1 MLKSITLTI
10 VGLIF
15 TITIAIIYFRK
26 KKYNDLKNSIYRFLL
41 IYTILLSI
49 MEICCSYTMSIRDS
63 IPIFNEI
70 LCRIYLLGIIT
81 WFSAAVC
88 YMISLLNEN
97 IITAKEI
104 LKNKTLLSYFVIFSL
119 LYIVSCFSNIE
130 YTIEGIADYYVI
142 GGQATKILYIGYVI
156 VGIFLVKV
164 LLIDLRKTEV
174 IKKIPIIAL
183 IVLYFFLGI
192 LQLIYYDLN
201 EVMFIFSFC
210 VVSIYFTFESQ
221 DMQLVFELDEAK
233 KQAELA
239 DRGKTQFLT
248 KMSHEIR
255 TPMNVIMG
263 YSEVLLLKNKLAE
276 KETKED
282 VRNIYNAGKSLLEI
296 INNILMYSRI
306 ESGKETLEENEYSI
320 SDIIGE
326 LESFVY
332 AKIDPEKIKFSIVL
346 DGDIPSNYIGDKLK
360 IYRVLVNLVNNSINY
375 TETGEITLTIKCK
388 ELTEN
393 IVELKFEVKDTGIG
407 MKKEDVDNIFTEL
420 NKVSNKDSDISGIGL
435 GLVLT
440 KKIIN
445 MLDGKIQC
453 ESEFGIGTTFCI
465 SISQKAVSGTKI
477 KDITH
482 LQDKIKTRDEFYFD
496 CSKYRL
502 LIVDDNKLNRMVI
515 ERLLK
520 PYKIKY
526 DSIDSSRECIDRIKS
541 GEKYDLILLDHM
553 MPELDGIETLRIL
566 KSMKKKDLPPV
577 IAVTANIVT
586 ELKDTY
592 INEGFSDFLS
602 KPVEI
607 KDLNLI
613 LNKYLKKEDK
623 R

>member
-26 KKYNDLKNSIYRFLL
+26 KKYNDLKNSIYRFILL
-41 IYTILLSI
+41 YTIFLGI
-49 MEICCSYTMSIRDS
+49 AEIVCVYTMSIRNE
-63 IPIFNEI
+63 IPVFNEI
-70 LCRIYLLGIIT
+70 LCRTYLLGIIT
-81 WFSAAVC
+81 WFSAIVC
-88 YMISLLNEN
+88 YIISQLNEN
-97 IITAKEI
+97 ITTAKEI
-104 LKNKTLLSYFVIFSL
+104 LKNKLLLGYILIFSTL
-119 LYIVSCFSNIE
+119 FIVSCFLDIT
-130 YTIEGIADYYVI
+130 YTIEEIKNYYVI
-142 GGQATKILYIGYVI
+142 GGNVTKILYIGFAL
-156 VGIFLVKV
+156 VGVFLAKIIF
-164 LLIDLRKTEV
+164 IDLKNKEA
-174 IKKIPIIAL
+174 IQKIPIIIL
-183 IVLYFFLGI
+183 VILYAFLGA
-192 LQLIYYDLN
+192 LQLVYYDLN
-201 EVMFIFSFC
+201 EVIFLFSLC
-210 VVSIYFTFESQ
+210 VVAIYFTFESQ
-221 DMQLVFELDEAK
+221 DMQLVLELEEAK
-233 KQAELA
+233 HQAELA
-239 DRGKTQFLT
+239 DKGKTQFLT

-263 YSEVLLLKNKLAE
+263 YSEVLLTKKKLVE

-306 ESGKETLEENEYSI
+306 ESGKEVVEENEYAI

-332 AKIDPEKIKFSIVL
+332 AKIDPTKTKFSIVL

-360 IYRVLVNLVNNSINY
+360 IYRVLVNLINNSIKY
-375 TETGEITLTIKCK
+375 TETGEIILTIKCK
-388 ELTEN
+388 ELAEN

-407 MKKEDVDNIFTEL
+407 MKKEDLDNIFTEL
-420 NKVSNKDSDISGIGL
+420 NKVNTKDSDISGIGL

-445 MLDGKIQC
+445 MLDGKIEC

-465 SISQKAVSGTKI
+465 NINQKAINGTKI

-482 LQDKIKTRDEFYFD
+482 LKDKIKAKEDFYFD
-496 CSKYRL
+496 GSNYKIM
-502 LIVDDNKLNRMVI
+502 IVDDNKLNRMVI

-526 DSIDSSRECIDRIKS
+526 DSLDSSTECINKIKS
-541 GEKYDLILLDHM
+541 GEEYDLILLDHM
-553 MPELDGIETLRIL
+553 MPQLDGIETLRIL
-566 KSMKKKDLPPV
+566 KSMKKKNLPPV

-586 ELKDTY
+586 ELKETY
-592 INEGFSDFLS
+592 LNEG
-602 KPVEI
+602 
-607 KDLNLI
+607 
-613 LNKYLKKEDK
+613 DK

>member
-26 KKYNDLKNSIYRFLL
+26 KKYKDLKNSIYRFILL
-41 IYTILLSI
+41 YTILISI
-49 MEICCSYTMSIRDS
+49 MEICCVYTMSIRDR
-63 IPIFNEI
+63 IPLFNEI
-70 LCRIYLLGIIT
+70 FCRTYLLGIIT
-81 WFSAAVC
+81 WFSAVVC
-88 YMISLLNEN
+88 YIISLLNEN
-97 IITAKEI
+97 ITTVKEI
-104 LKNKTLLSYFVIFSL
+104 LRNKILLGYIAIFSVL
-119 LYIVSCFSNIE
+119 FIISCFLNIE
-130 YTIEGIADYYVI
+130 YTIDGISNYYVI
-142 GGQATKILYIGYVI
+142 GGNVTKILYIGYVL
-156 VGIFLVKV
+156 VGIFLAKI
-164 LLIDLRKTEV
+164 LLIDLKKTEV
-174 IKKIPIIAL
+174 IKKIPIITL
-183 IVLYFFLGI
+183 LVLYFFLGI
-192 LQLIYYDLN
+192 VQLIYYDLN
-201 EVMFIFSFC
+201 EVIFIFSFS

-221 DMQLVFELDEAK
+221 DMQLVVELDEAK

-239 DRGKTQFLT
+239 DKSKTQFLT

-263 YSEVLLLKNKLAE
+263 YSEVLLSKKRLGE
-276 KETKED
+276 RETKED

-306 ESGKETLEENEYSI
+306 ESGKETVEENEYSI

-360 IYRVLVNLVNNSINY
+360 VYRVLVNLINNSIKY

-407 MKKEDVDNIFTEL
+407 MKKEDLDNIFTEL
-420 NKVSNKDSDISGIGL
+420 NKVSNRDSDISGIGL
-435 GLVLT
+435 GLILT

-445 MLDGKIQC
+445 MLDGKIEC
-453 ESEFGIGTTFCI
+453 DSEFGIGTTFSI
-465 SISQKAVSGTKI
+465 SINQKAINGTKI

-482 LQDKIKTRDEFYFD
+482 LKDKIKAREDFYFD
-496 CSKYRL
+496 CSKYKI

-520 PYKIKY
+520 PYKVKY
-526 DSIDSSRECIDRIKS
+526 DSIDSSTECINKIKL

-586 ELKDTY
+586 ELKETY
-592 INEGFSDFLS
+592 INEGFSDFLA

-607 KDLNLI
+607 KNLNI
-613 LNKYLKKEDK
+613 LMNKYFRKEDK